1 MSSTLSRPRFW
12 LVIGLE
18 WPAQAT
24 GQHAECAFAI
34 APSFIPKGV
43 LSPSAYAIFELSKAV
58 VPAGEQQVVMF
69 SELTQTLRRNSADWA
84 KVGVPDWEATLGEL
98 AEAPVP
104 SLYLSLSQYAHV
116 MGSTAGMDNSY
127 VYRPGWPPGT
137 HPRAEAV
144 PAAGAPGMAD
154 ALPLEH
160 HVPGAKAVAHR
171 EPGLPAADDD
181 HVPVQPIE
189 RHAVLPALLTWVL
202 LICRAP
208 AHRGAMAGAFP
219 REQCRVTGE
228 PEDDEE
234 ETHLG
239 PDRSKVCSTHSR
251 RPPSSSTLLLRE
263 VEERTEHGYSTSTNR
278 RHCD

>member
-12 LVIGLE
+12 LVIALE

-43 LSPSAYAIFELSKAV
+43 LSPSAYAIFELAKAV

-116 MGSTAGMDNSY
+116 MLSTAGMDNSY
-127 VYRPGWPPGT
+127 VYRPGGQQERIPESDVADLRNGLRTMLTTDWPAYIQQLE
-137 HPRAEAV
+137 RAGKIR
-144 PAAGAPGMAD
+144 PA
-154 ALPLEH
+154 
-160 HVPGAKAVAHR
+160 
-171 EPGLPAADDD
+171 
-181 HVPVQPIE
+181 Q
-189 RHAVLPALLTWVL
+189 
-202 LICRAP
+202 
-208 AHRGAMAGAFP
+208 
-219 REQCRVTGE
+219 
-228 PEDDEE
+228 
-234 ETHLG
+234 
-239 PDRSKVCSTHSR
+239 
-251 RPPSSSTLLLRE
+251 
-263 VEERTEHGYSTSTNR
+263 
-278 RHCD
+278 